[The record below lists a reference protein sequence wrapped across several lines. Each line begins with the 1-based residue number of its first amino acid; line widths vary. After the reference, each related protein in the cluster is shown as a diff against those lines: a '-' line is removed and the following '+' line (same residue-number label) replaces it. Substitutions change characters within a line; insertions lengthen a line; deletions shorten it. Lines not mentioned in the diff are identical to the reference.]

1 VRPAPAAARYRGE
14 AGVTAL
20 AELLR
25 DGQAEAL
32 ARLRLDL
39 AAGPPPPAEPVS
51 AVCGRPRPVPAAVF
65 RPAAESS

>member
-1 VRPAPAAARYRGE
+1 M
-14 AGVTAL
+14 TAL